1 MIIHAN
7 FLQFID
13 FKWLFIHIHVV
24 SAFNSVVSADFLA
37 YQEIIQSF
45 QCRLK
50 NALCCL
56 KIGSGCLSVV
66 SENNLHNYKY

>member
-1 MIIHAN
+1 MTIHTY
-7 FLQFID
+7 FLQLID
-13 FKWLFIHIHVV
+13 FQCLFIHARVV

-37 YQEIIQSF
+37 YQEIIQYF

-66 SENNLHNYKY
+66 SENNHHNYKY